1 MAGSIEFTPPYQDGW
16 QDNEEGATPIT
27 ADILNN
33 NYDAFLLLLNTW
45 IGNIEEELVAVPD
58 FQISSPSSGQVLKYD
73 GSKWVNAAESGGGS
87 TVSWNQILQS
97 GTQIASITINGTSY
111 TVYAPT
117 PITNLNGLSDVTLA
131 SPSNGQVLQFNSNTS
146 KWENK
151 SISVGD
157 SVEFTQVLS
166 SGVKIGTITIDGTDY
181 DIYAPQGGGGSYEPN
196 GVTYTIVNNST
207 DETQSGQTARSI
219 VVNKFEDDV
228 QTDTGSL
235 SYATVVT
242 TGPTNFTVG
251 NVKTT
256 YTLASGTA
264 YWVLTVVSGHIQYNG
279 TLYETDDEILRTPVV
294 GSSVITLTDIEE
306 MEESHSTV
314 IWTQTQQS
322 GTKIAEISI
331 DGVSQNVYIP
341 NLPTKTSD
349 LTNDSNFVADASYV
363 HTDNNYTTTEKNKLA
378 DLNQVEANPSSGT
391 SAGNLNSIEI
401 GGTKYD
407 IPSGGGGGTTVIAN
421 PSGTPTDELEKLQVG
436 STIYSIPSGGSG
448 GGSGFSKTTLYAISG
463 TTPESVITLSQSLEN
478 FDLIEVVSLYG
489 HSDEE
494 DYKQNA
500 IFNAEELVASIGAT
514 RPKNW
519 WVGNDTAYVWFY
531 VTDNDE
537 ITIHNVSGQS
547 GLGIWYVYGYKFEGG
562 SGGSA
567 SWKDITGTLVAGQT
581 QITLSDV
588 SIAMDSTIDAYTN
601 KFGVNPTNMEMVS
614 GQQSQLQPFVTS
626 ESELVCTVTAD
637 SYYNDFYP
645 WKAFESSGQTGWVG
659 WNSSGPEWIAFEFS
673 SPVKIEELEWIC
685 LDQSRAGTIDNLQ
698 YSSDG
703 TTWNNCTL
711 STNER
716 GHAVVTGSI
725 TAKHWRMYF
734 AGPYQSWGEPMIT
747 KLQLLTSV
755 NGVRLAFPAQSEN
768 LNVKVRVS

>member
-87 TVSWNQILQS
+87 SVSWSQVLQS

-117 PITNLNGLSDVTLA
+117 PITNLNGLSDVTLT

-157 SVEFTQVLS
+157 SVEFAQILS

-196 GVTYTIVNNST
+196 GVTYTIINNAT
-207 DETQSGQTARSI
+207 DDTQSGQTARSI
-219 VVNKFEDDV
+219 VVNKFEDNV

-242 TGPTNFTVG
+242 TGPNNFTVG

-256 YTLASGTA
+256 YTLVSGTA
-264 YWVLTVVSGHIQYNG
+264 YWILTVVSGHIQYNG
-279 TLYETDDEILRTPVV
+279 TLYETGDEILRTPVS

-314 IWTQTQQS
+314 VWTQTQQS

-331 DGVSQNVYIP
+331 DGVSQNVYVP

-363 HTDNNYTTTEKNKLA
+363 HTDNNYTTAEKNKLA

-407 IPSGGGGGTTVIAN
+407 IPSGGSGGTTVIAN
-421 PSGTPTDELEKLQVG
+421 PTGTPTDELN
-436 STIYSIPSGGSG
+436 TIQIGNDIYEIPQGGS
-448 GGSGFSKTTLYAISG
+448 
-463 TTPESVITLSQSLEN
+463 
-478 FDLIEVVSLYG
+478 
-489 HSDEE
+489 
-494 DYKQNA
+494 
-500 IFNAEELVASIGAT
+500 
-514 RPKNW
+514 
-519 WVGNDTAYVWFY
+519 
-531 VTDNDE
+531 
-537 ITIHNVSGQS
+537 
-547 GLGIWYVYGYKFEGG
+547 
-562 SGGSA
+562 GSA
-567 SWKDITGTLVAGQT
+567 SWKDVTGILTAGQT
-581 QITLSDV
+581 SITLS
-588 SIAMDSTIDAYTN
+588 SLYILTTSTLDFYTD
-601 KFGVNPTNMEMVS
+601 KFGVNPTNMELIPGAESV
-614 GQQSQLQPFVTS
+614 LQPLVES
-626 ESELVCTVTAD
+626 ESELLGTITVSSTFSD
-637 SYYNDFYP
+637 YEG
-645 WKAFESSGQTGWVG
+645 WKAFTSAGSWVG
-659 WNSSGPEWIAFEFS
+659 RGNIDQWFAYEFPTNVIVS
-673 SPVKIEELEWIC
+673 KIQWIC
-685 LDQSRAGTIDNLQ
+685 DDTSRRSVVTNIQ
-698 YSSDG
+698 YSNDG
-703 TTWNNCTL
+703 TTWNDCTL
-711 STNER
+711 LKNER
-716 GHAVVTGSI
+716 GDVEISSVN
-725 TAKHWRMYF
+725 TAKHWRLFF
-734 AGPYQSWGEPMIT
+734 AAPFGSWTEPMIRN
-747 KLQLLTSV
+747 LEFIAVV
-755 NGVRLAFPAQSEN
+755 NGVKLTFPVQSDN

>member
-58 FQISSPSSGQVLKYD
+58 FQISGPSSGQVLKYD

-87 TVSWNQILQS
+87 NVSWNQILQS

-131 SPSNGQVLQFNSNTS
+131 NLANGQVLQYNSSTS

-196 GVTYTIVNNST
+196 GVTYTIINNAT

-242 TGPTNFTVG
+242 TGPNNFTVG

-256 YTLASGTA
+256 YTLVSGTA
-264 YWVLTVVSGHIQYNG
+264 YWILTVVSGHIQYNG
-279 TLYETDDEILRTPVV
+279 TLYETSDEILRTPVV

-314 IWTQTQQS
+314 VWTQTQQS

-421 PSGTPTDELEKLQVG
+421 PSGAATDELEKLQVG

-448 GGSGFSKTTLYAISG
+448 GGSGFSKTTLYTG
-463 TTPESVITLSQSLEN
+463 TSFPAADTSIQLLNSIDSYNYIEFDTGHNTQHFNYTFTPEQLKDVNTN
-478 FDLIEVVSLYG
+478 GCWMF
-489 HSDEE
+489 
-494 DYKQNA
+494 
-500 IFNAEELVASIGAT
+500 
-514 RPKNW
+514 
-519 WVGNDTAYVWFY
+519 
-531 VTDNDE
+531 TDAGYACLKANSAGDE
-537 ITIHNVSGQS
+537 ISFFDYSGWTNKS
-547 GLGIWYVYGYKFEGG
+547 LLGVYGLKFEG
-562 SGGSA
+562 SSGSA
-567 SWKDITGTLVAGQT
+567 IGKNDILWEYSDSYNITLAHPFTDYDFLVFEGNNYNDANHKGGAIVSSTELESIIGVSGKIYTFNGAVGVFANYTVGSTTSLTYVEGEARALRVWGIKLGGAYKEVTGTLTAGAT
-581 QITLSDV
+581 SITLSDSAITTSSTLEPFA
-588 SIAMDSTIDAYTN
+588 SI
-601 KFGVNPTNMEMVS
+601 FGVKPTNMVAATGS
-614 GQQSQLQPFVTS
+614 VT
-626 ESELVCTVTAD
+626 LT
-637 SYYNDFYP
+637 
-645 WKAFESSGQTGWVG
+645 FEAQ
-659 WNSSGPEWIAFEFS
+659 
-673 SPVKIEELEWIC
+673 
-685 LDQSRAGTIDNLQ
+685 
-698 YSSDG
+698 
-703 TTWNNCTL
+703 
-711 STNER
+711 STN
-716 GHAVVTGSI
+716 
-725 TAKHWRMYF
+725 MD
-734 AGPYQSWGEPMIT
+734 
-747 KLQLLTSV
+747 
-755 NGVRLAFPAQSEN
+755 
-768 LNVKVRVS
+768 VKVRVS

>member
-87 TVSWNQILQS
+87 NVSWNQVLQS

-131 SPSNGQVLQFNSNTS
+131 NLANGQVLQYNSSTS

-157 SVEFTQVLS
+157 SVEFTQILS

-196 GVTYTIVNNST
+196 GVTYTIINNDT
-207 DETQSGQTARSI
+207 DDTQSGQTARSI
-219 VVNKFEDDV
+219 VVNKFEDNV

-242 TGPTNFTVG
+242 TGPNNFTVG

-256 YTLASGTA
+256 YTLVSGTA

-279 TLYETDDEILRTPVV
+279 TLYETGDEILRTPVS

-314 IWTQTQQS
+314 VWTQTQQS

-363 HTDNNYTTTEKNKLA
+363 HTDNNYTTPEKNKLA

-407 IPSGGGGGTTVIAN
+407 IPSGG
-421 PSGTPTDELEKLQVG
+421 
-436 STIYSIPSGGSG
+436 SGGSDIEWTQIVQSGIKIAEIEIDGSTTNVYAPNG
-448 GGSGFSKTTLYAISG
+448 GGGGYT
-463 TTPESVITLSQSLEN
+463 
-478 FDLIEVVSLYG
+478 EV
-489 HSDEE
+489 
-494 DYKQNA
+494 
-500 IFNAEELVASIGAT
+500 
-514 RPKNW
+514 
-519 WVGNDTAYVWFY
+519 
-531 VTDNDE
+531 
-537 ITIHNVSGQS
+537 
-547 GLGIWYVYGYKFEGG
+547 
-562 SGGSA
+562 
-567 SWKDITGTLVAGQT
+567 TGTLTAGQT
-581 QITLSDV
+581 EITLYDNSITVNSTFEAFTDPIEV
-588 SIAMDSTIDAYTN
+588 SHTDMML
-601 KFGVNPTNMEMVS
+601 VNEPSLINDILSSADDTK
-614 GQQSQLQPFVTS
+614 
-626 ESELVCTVTAD
+626 VTASSID
-637 SYYNDFYP
+637 TAAVPP
-645 WKAFESSGQTGWVG
+645 WKAFDGIKGVSSGTYT
-659 WNSSGPEWIAFEFS
+659 
-673 SPVKIEELEWIC
+673 SPYYSWL
-685 LDQSRAGTIDNLQ
+685 AGNGDAPCWLQ
-698 YSSDG
+698 YHFATAKYIDAVKVYVYCNNGTYTGSAKIQGSNDG
-703 TTWNNCTL
+703 TTWTDI
-711 STNER
+711 SS
-716 GHAVVTGSI
+716 AVSI
-725 TAKHWRMYF
+725 TA
-734 AGPYQSWGEPMIT
+734 PYGEEIELDFTCDGNTYSYVRLYSESALAVHGGASIFVGEMEIYGRN
-747 KLQLLTSV
+747 SA
-755 NGVRLAFPAQSEN
+755 NGVKVIFPVQSEN